1 MRLAADPPMRVTNIL
16 LLSLLGAA
24 LPEAVRADVQI
35 TPYAGVAFSGDAGGD
50 ARTYGGSLAFMGD
63 VVGLELDGAYTSD
76 FFGPGDFEG
85 FTTDDNVTTLMGS
98 LVVGPRFADGRGRLY
113 GTLGAGLVKT
123 RVRDEDDFF
132 EVDSNDFGFSAGA
145 GLSYFLGEHIG
156 LRGDVRYFRDLQDP
170 ERDDE
175 FDVDIGD
182 LDYWRGT
189 LGLSFK
195 F

>member
-1 MRLAADPPMRVTNIL
+1 MPIAHDRAMRVSSIL
-16 LLSLLGAA
+16 LLSLLVAV
-24 LPEAVRADVQI
+24 LPASLRADVQI
-35 TPYAGVAFSGDAGGD
+35 TPYAGVAFGGDAGND
-50 ARTYGGSLAFMGD
+50 AWTYGGSLAFMGD
-63 VVGLELDGAYTSD
+63 LIGFEVDGAYTSD

-85 FTTDDNVTTLMGS
+85 FTTEDNVTTLMGN
-98 LVVGPRFADGRGRLY
+98 LVVGPRFADGRGRIF

-123 RVRDEDDFF
+123 SVRDEDDFF
-132 EVDSNDFGFSAGA
+132 DVDSNDLGFSAGA

-175 FDVDIGD
+175 FDVDLGD

-189 LGLSFK
+189 VGLSLRF
-195 F
+195 